1 MVFMLVVL
9 ALEGRYPQYP
19 ENPETAK
26 LSVGLGAR
34 GGDGGEG
41 QTLADARAP
50 ADRAGTASEASINP
64 DALAP

>member
-1 MVFMLVVL
+1 MVFMRIVP

-41 QTLADARAP
+41 QTLADARAC
-50 ADRAGTASEASINP
+50 R
-64 DALAP
+64 